1 MNRCCVPTKG
11 LSPPNMS
18 PQPSS
23 MKPRDETA
31 KTMKFLDRM
40 LTVFFAL
47 ARPASTEA
55 NPRFMKNTRIAASR
69 TQKVSIITVISTI
82 LSSLAAAAGRPSND
96 EGASPLGFAPLR
108 TREGRRGYIRSAL
121 ASWTQNSLFCRHCQP
136 LGPFFMTC
144 AKSGPVFLS
153 FLQDFI

>member
-1 MNRCCVPTKG
+1 MLCTYKWIAAAKHE
-11 LSPPNMS
+11 PPA
-18 PQPSS
+18 QQHEAQG
-23 MKPRDETA
+23 RDGKDDE
-31 KTMKFLDRM
+31 
-40 LTVFFAL
+40 VFGQDVDGVFAL

-55 NPRFMKNTRIAASR
+55 NPRFMKNTRMAASR

-121 ASWTQNSLFCRHCQP
+121 ASWTQNSLFCRCCQP
-136 LGPFFMTC
+136 LGPFFMIC
-144 AKSGPVFLS
+144 AKSGPVFLP